1 MRNGATYSAIV
12 LAGGASRRMG
22 YPKPWL
28 RWDEATTYAERIL
41 GTYRALGL
49 SELVLVLNAEFA
61 REPWLDALARASS
74 MASLVLNPDPDAGRM
89 RSIFLGMRAITSDK
103 VFLHNV
109 DSPFVGPEVIQALMR
124 NDGDEQVIIPANQG
138 KGGHPV
144 LVKAA
149 VKREVL
155 AAYDRHATLKD
166 LLGGYTRKYV
176 EVSSPSVLVNI
187 NTPADLQHGHGHP

>member
-1 MRNGATYSAIV
+1 MWNGATYSAIV

-28 RWDEATTYAERIL
+28 RWAEASTYAERIL

-89 RSIFLGMRAITSDK
+89 RSIFLGMRAIASDK

-124 NDGDEQVIIPANQG
+124 NDGDEQVIIPASQG

-155 AAYDRHATLKD
+155 AAYHRHATLKD
-166 LLGGYTRKYV
+166 LLGGFTRKYV
-176 EVSSPSVLVNI
+176 EVSSPSVLANI